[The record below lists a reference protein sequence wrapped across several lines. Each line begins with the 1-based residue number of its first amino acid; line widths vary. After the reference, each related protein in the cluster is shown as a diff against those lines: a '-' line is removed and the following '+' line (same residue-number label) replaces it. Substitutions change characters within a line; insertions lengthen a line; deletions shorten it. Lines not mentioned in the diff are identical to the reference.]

1 MFGKR
6 EKTRKALLDF
16 LIGHDKID
24 EKQLFITGANYRYN
38 DDAIFFGKQIVTV
51 EEKLPVAYVMSLKGE
66 YLHFYALGIKDP
78 LFYKGR
84 INVNRLQFLPK
95 TTRRRDE
102 KVTYDFTLTTVDDEG
117 KTYKEPLH
125 IVCYTKQHM
134 EELIAEIEKIKNQ
147 SKQNQQ

>member
-6 EKTRKALLDF
+6 EKNRKALLNF

-24 EKQLFITGANYRYN
+24 EKQLFITGANYRINYGPLFY
-38 DDAIFFGKQIVTV
+38 ISQTVTV
-51 EEKLPVAYVMSLKGE
+51 EKKLPVAYVMSLKGE
-66 YLHFYALGIKDP
+66 YLHFYALGKKDP

-102 KVTYDFTLTTVDDEG
+102 KVTYDFTLTTINDEG

-125 IVCYTKQHM
+125 VVCYTKQHM